1 MDKIFGLPAH
11 PLLVHIPIVLLPLA
25 AVGVVV
31 MAIRPAWH
39 QRYRWVVLALGAAGA
54 IGAVLAASAG
64 EQLESRLVAREGR
77 EAAAGWERHAEL
89 GETARNVALVFLVLL
104 ACYVLIPWWLE
115 RRAAASPG
123 TPTSVGAAAA
133 PAVTRTSSLGRWLR
147 PALAALA
154 ILGAAATVT
163 TIVRAGHTGSESVW
177 KEDMEP
183 AGTGG

>member
-39 QRYRWVVLALGAAGA
+39 ERYRWVVLALGAAGT

-64 EQLESRLVAREGR
+64 ERLESRIIAVEGR
-77 EAAAGWERHAEL
+77 DAASSWERHAEL
-89 GETARNVALVFLVLL
+89 GETARNVALLFLVLL

-115 RRAAASPG
+115 RRAAATPVASPSALA
-123 TPTSVGAAAA
+123 TPRLRWVRPVIAALAIVGAAASV
-133 PAVTRTSSLGRWLR
+133 VT
-147 PALAALA
+147 
-154 ILGAAATVT
+154 V
-163 TIVRAGHTGSESVW
+163 VRAGHTGSESVW
-177 KEDMEP
+177 QDYVEQ
-183 AGTGG
+183 TGG